1 MNIDSRVITVAL
13 FLLVQAVGAVI
24 FGAKLSSEVV
34 RIGNVQAA
42 SMEDTSGLDVLAFK
56 VDELRK
62 EIANL
67 RQVDEAIMIQHEKIF
82 EWMASSDPSQ
92 QKGGY
97 GGYGN

>member
-1 MNIDSRVITVAL
+1 MAL

-42 SMEDTSGLDVLAFK
+42 SMKDTSGLDVLAFK

-67 RQVDEAIMIQHEKIF
+67 RQVDEAIMLQHEKIF
-82 EWMASSDPSQ
+82 EWIASNNSQQQ
-92 QKGGY
+92 QKGNY
-97 GGYGN
+97 PSYD